1 MKAKPIASAPLPKRA
16 AKPEEPKKPERF
28 AKLLEE
34 KAAPMPLLQ
43 AASTP
48 IALPAVDLPVEA
60 APPPTPTNTVERIT
74 ALATE
79 ISAKIEPAALG
90 AVTIK
95 FDAKTFDG
103 LEVQLSR
110 ERGQLTVRLVSQTP
124 EVAQIL
130 TSNVENLRHRLE
142 ERGYRQAII
151 QVQKT
156 RRAAPP
162 PKEQKQ
168 WQ

>member
-1 MKAKPIASAPLPKRA
+1 MKAKPIAPAPPLKRA
-16 AKPEEPKKPERF
+16 IKAEEPKKSELF
-28 AKLLEE
+28 AQLLGQ
-34 KAAPMPLLQ
+34 KAPAVPLP
-43 AASTP
+43 P
-48 IALPAVDLPVEA
+48 IGPLPPVDLPVEA
-60 APPPTPTNTVERIT
+60 APPPTPTNTVERII

-79 ISAKIEPAALG
+79 ISAKIEPAAVG
-90 AVTIK
+90 PVTIK

-110 ERGQLTVRLVSQTP
+110 ERGQLSVRLVSQTP
-124 EVAQIL
+124 EVAQLL

-151 QVQKT
+151 QVQRT

>member
-1 MKAKPIASAPLPKRA
+1 MKAKPIAPAPPLKRAVKAEKPEKPELFAQLLEQKATILPLP
-16 AKPEEPKKPERF
+16 PVV
-28 AKLLEE
+28 
-34 KAAPMPLLQ
+34 PL
-43 AASTP
+43 P
-48 IALPAVDLPVEA
+48 PVDLPVEA
-60 APPPTPTNTVERIT
+60 AAPPTPTNTVARIT

-79 ISAKIEPAALG
+79 ISAKIQPAAIG
-90 AVTIK
+90 PVTIK

-124 EVAQIL
+124 EVSQLL
-130 TSNVENLRHRLE
+130 TSNVETLRHRLE

-151 QVQKT
+151 QVQRT

-168 WQ
+168 WR

>member
-1 MKAKPIASAPLPKRA
+1 MKAKPIAPAPLPKRLV
-16 AKPEEPKKPERF
+16 KLEEPKKPELF
-28 AKLLEE
+28 AQLLEQ
-34 KAAPMPLLQ
+34 KAPFIPL
-43 AASTP
+43 P
-48 IALPAVDLPVEA
+48 PVDLPVEET
-60 APPPTPTNTVERIT
+60 PPPSPTNTVERIT

-156 RRAAPP
+156 RHAAPP

>member
-1 MKAKPIASAPLPKRA
+1 MKAKPIAPAPVPKRLVKA
-16 AKPEEPKKPERF
+16 EEPKPPELF
-28 AKLLEE
+28 AQLLEQ
-34 KAAPMPLLQ
+34 KITPL
-43 AASTP
+43 
-48 IALPAVDLPVEA
+48 DLPVEET
-60 APPPTPTNTVERIT
+60 PPPPPTNTVERIT

-79 ISAKIEPAALG
+79 ISAKIEPAAVG
-90 AVTIK
+90 PVTIK

-103 LEVQLSR
+103 LEVQISR
-110 ERGQLTVRLVSQTP
+110 ERGQLAVRLVSQTP

-151 QVQKT
+151 QVQRT

>member
-1 MKAKPIASAPLPKRA
+1 MKAKPIAPAPPLKRAVKAEKPEKPELFAQLLEQKATILPLP
-16 AKPEEPKKPERF
+16 PVV
-28 AKLLEE
+28 
-34 KAAPMPLLQ
+34 PL
-43 AASTP
+43 P
-48 IALPAVDLPVEA
+48 PVDLPVEA
-60 APPPTPTNTVERIT
+60 AAPPTPTNTVERIT

-79 ISAKIEPAALG
+79 ISAKIQPAAIG
-90 AVTIK
+90 PVTIK

-124 EVAQIL
+124 EVSQLL
-130 TSNVENLRHRLE
+130 TSNVETLRHRLE

-151 QVQKT
+151 QVQRT

-168 WQ
+168 WR

>member
-1 MKAKPIASAPLPKRA
+1 MKAKPIAPAPLLKRPV
-16 AKPEEPKKPERF
+16 KPEEPKKPELF
-28 AKLLEE
+28 AQLLEQ
-34 KAAPMPLLQ
+34 KAPV
-43 AASTP
+43 
-48 IALPAVDLPVEA
+48 IALPPVDLPVEET
-60 APPPTPTNTVERIT
+60 APPPPTNTLERIT

-79 ISAKIEPAALG
+79 ISAKIEPAAVG
-90 AVTIK
+90 PVTIK

-110 ERGQLTVRLVSQTP
+110 ERGQLSVRLVSQTP

-130 TSNVENLRHRLE
+130 TSNVEDLRHRLE

-151 QVQKT
+151 QVQRT

>member
-1 MKAKPIASAPLPKRA
+1 MKAKPIAPAPLLKRPV
-16 AKPEEPKKPERF
+16 KPEEPKKPELF
-28 AKLLEE
+28 AQLLEQ
-34 KAAPMPLLQ
+34 KITPL
-43 AASTP
+43 
-48 IALPAVDLPVEA
+48 DLPVEET
-60 APPPTPTNTVERIT
+60 PPPPPTNTVERIT

-79 ISAKIEPAALG
+79 ISAKIEPAAVG
-90 AVTIK
+90 PITIK

-103 LEVQLSR
+103 LEVQISR
-110 ERGQLTVRLVSQTP
+110 ERGQLAVRLVSQTP

-151 QVQKT
+151 QVQRT

>member
-1 MKAKPIASAPLPKRA
+1 MKAKPIAPAPLPKRLV
-16 AKPEEPKKPERF
+16 KLEEPKKPELF
-28 AKLLEE
+28 AQLLEQ
-34 KAAPMPLLQ
+34 KAPLI
-43 AASTP
+43 P
-48 IALPAVDLPVEA
+48 LPPVDLPVEGT
-60 APPPTPTNTVERIT
+60 PPPSPTNTVERIT

-79 ISAKIEPAALG
+79 IGAKIEPAAVG
-90 AVTIK
+90 PVTIK

-130 TSNVENLRHRLE
+130 TSNVETLRLRLE

-151 QVQKT
+151 QVQRT

-168 WQ
+168 WR